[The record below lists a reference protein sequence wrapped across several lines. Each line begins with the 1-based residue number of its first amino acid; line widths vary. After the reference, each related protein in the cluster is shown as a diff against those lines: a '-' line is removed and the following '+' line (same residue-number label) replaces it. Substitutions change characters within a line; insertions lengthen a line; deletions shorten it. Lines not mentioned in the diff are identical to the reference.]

1 MSATWEEFTWIPDDY
16 PWAPDGVSFTVVR
29 HDDAEAV
36 LDALTTSRTGTVI
49 GLEGVNADVEV
60 VGVAQVGDWV
70 LAVAP
75 SVAGLAD
82 ELMAPLSIGGEAL
95 TFATQV
101 GHSNFAQWVD
111 GARTAMFDALLKDGP
126 GFDEPDSPWRDRMRE
141 AGDDPDGEGPMP
153 DGLFHTLEV
162 YIAMIVNHTGID
174 LMQELL
180 RSGQFQV
187 GDSLE

>member
-1 MSATWEEFTWIPDDY
+1 MPATWEEFTWIPDEY
-16 PWAPDGVSFTVVR
+16 PWAPGGVSFTFVR
-29 HDDAEAV
+29 HDEADAV
-36 LDALTTSRTGTVI
+36 LDAMTTSTTGTVT

-60 VGVAQVGDWV
+60 VGVVQVGDWV

-82 ELMAPLSIGGEAL
+82 ELMAPLSVGGEAI

-101 GHSNFAQWVD
+101 GHCNFAQWVD

-126 GFDEPDSPWRDRMRE
+126 GFDEPNSPWRDRMRE
-141 AGDDPDGEGPMP
+141 AGDEPGLRGPMP

-162 YIAMIVNHTGID
+162 YLAMIVNHTGVE
-174 LMQELL
+174 LTRELL
-180 RSGQFQV
+180 RSAQFQI

>member
-1 MSATWEEFTWIPDDY
+1 MTATWEEFTWIPDEY
-16 PWAPDGVSFTVVR
+16 PWTPGGVSFTFVR
-29 HDDAEAV
+29 HDDAETV
-36 LDALTTSRTGTVI
+36 LDAMTTSTTGTVT

-60 VGVAQVGDWV
+60 VGVVQVGDWV

-75 SVAGLAD
+75 SVAGLSD
-82 ELMAPLSIGGEAL
+82 EVMAPLSVGGEVL

-111 GARTAMFDALLKDGP
+111 GARTAMFDAALKDGP
-126 GFDEPDSPWRDRMRE
+126 GFDAPDSPWRDRMRE
-141 AGDDPDGEGPMP
+141 VGADPDSEGPMS
-153 DGLFHTLEV
+153 DGRYHTLE
-162 YIAMIVNHTGID
+162 IHLAMIVSHTGVE
-174 LMQELL
+174 LARELL

>member
-1 MSATWEEFTWIPDDY
+1 MTATWEEFTWIPDEY
-16 PWAPDGVSFTVVR
+16 PWTPDGVSFTFVR
-29 HDDAEAV
+29 HDEADVV
-36 LDALTTSRTGTVI
+36 LDAMTTSTTGTVT

-60 VGVAQVGDWV
+60 VGVVQVGDWV

-82 ELMAPLSIGGEAL
+82 EVMAPLSTGGEVL

-111 GARTAMFDALLKDGP
+111 GVRTAMFDAALKDGP
-126 GFDEPDSPWRDRMRE
+126 GFDAPDSE
-141 AGDDPDGEGPMP
+141 DPTADGRY
-153 DGLFHTLEV
+153 HTLEI
-162 YIAMIVNHTGID
+162 YLAMIVNHTGVE
-174 LMQELL
+174 LTRELL
-180 RSGQFQV
+180 RSAQFEI

>member
-1 MSATWEEFTWIPDDY
+1 M
-16 PWAPDGVSFTVVR
+16 
-29 HDDAEAV
+29 
-36 LDALTTSRTGTVI
+36 
-49 GLEGVNADVEV
+49 
-60 VGVAQVGDWV
+60 
-70 LAVAP
+70 
-75 SVAGLAD
+75 AGLAD

-101 GHSNFAQWVD
+101 GHSNVAQWVD

-141 AGDDPDGEGPMP
+141 AGGDPDGEGPMP

-174 LMQELL
+174 LTQELL

>member
-1 MSATWEEFTWIPDDY
+1 MTATWEEFTWIPNEY
-16 PWAPDGVSFTVVR
+16 EWVHTGVSFTFVR
-29 HDDAEAV
+29 HDEADAV
-36 LDALTTSRTGTVI
+36 LDAMTTSTTGTVT

-70 LAVAP
+70 LAIAP
-75 SVAGLAD
+75 SVAGLSD
-82 ELMAPLSIGGEAL
+82 DVMAPLSVGGEVL

-111 GARTAMFDALLKDGP
+111 GVRTAMFDAALKDGP
-126 GFDEPDSPWRDRMRE
+126 GFDAPDSPWRDRMR
-141 AGDDPDGEGPMP
+141 AVGADPDSDDPMP
-153 DGLFHTLEV
+153 DGGYHTLEV
-162 YIAMIVNHTGID
+162 YLAMIVNHTGLALTPD
-174 LMQELL
+174 LL

>member
-1 MSATWEEFTWIPDDY
+1 MSATWEEFTWIPEEY
-16 PWAPDGVSFTVVR
+16 EWVHTGVSFTVVR

-36 LDALTTSRTGTVI
+36 LDALTTSRTGTVT

-174 LMQELL
+174 LTQELL